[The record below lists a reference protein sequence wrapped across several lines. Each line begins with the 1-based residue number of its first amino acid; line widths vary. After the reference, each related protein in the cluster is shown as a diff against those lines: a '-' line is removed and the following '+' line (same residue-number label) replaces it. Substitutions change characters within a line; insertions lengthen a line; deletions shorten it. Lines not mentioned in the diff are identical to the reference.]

1 MPPQGA
7 QETDCRDRVWFKN
20 ALSEEGMQGRSFY
33 LVQLTQGLTHLRD
46 EYRIDSSNGLFKRQ
60 TQERKGEGKG

>member
-1 MPPQGA
+1 
-7 QETDCRDRVWFKN
+7 
-20 ALSEEGMQGRSFY
+20 MQGRSFY